1 MTKKS
6 DSDSTVREI
15 RHKTSKEYSAE
26 EKLLIVLDGL
36 RDEDSIAEL
45 CRCEVIHFYL

>member
-6 DSDSTVREI
+6 DSELTVREI
-15 RHKTSKEYSAE
+15 RHKTIKMYSAE

-45 CRCEVIHFYL
+45 FCREVIHFYL